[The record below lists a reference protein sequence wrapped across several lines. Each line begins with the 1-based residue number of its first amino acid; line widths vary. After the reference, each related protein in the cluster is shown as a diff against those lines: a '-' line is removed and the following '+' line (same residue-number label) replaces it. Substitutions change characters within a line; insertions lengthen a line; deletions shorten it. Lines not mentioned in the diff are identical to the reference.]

1 MGRLRSLCLKDTAPT
16 RSGGRGDFSSPA
28 GILEAAS
35 SPPLE
40 HGISDFGYL
49 SSPDPSKMTVF
60 VPMLITAVD
69 IAVKHICKIFWS
81 ILTEPQ

>member
-1 MGRLRSLCLKDTAPT
+1 MGRLRCIYSKDPAPT
-16 RSGGRGDFSSPA
+16 RSGGRGDSSSPA

-60 VPMLITAVD
+60 VPMLITTVD

>member
-1 MGRLRSLCLKDTAPT
+1 MNQPE
-16 RSGGRGDFSSPA
+16 SST
-28 GILEAAS
+28 AS

-40 HGISDFGYL
+40 NGISDFGYL

-69 IAVKHICKIFWS
+69 IAVKHICKILWS
-81 ILTEPQ
+81 ILTEPQWVDSSYTC